1 MLRPSIDTRTDT
13 VDSMPELIASYL
25 PKLPPIALTI
35 GIVLGLADLWPKSW
49 AGFSKKHSRSAI
61 QASIVL
67 LGFWVSLEQVVRAG
81 AAGLAFSTG
90 AIVLVLILSWVLGK
104 LLSTD
109 RDTGTLLSA
118 GTAICGGSAI
128 AATGS
133 AINAAPGTIAA
144 ATAIVFLLNA
154 AGVYAYPAIGHALH
168 MTDQQFGAWCAVG
181 VHDVAGVVG
190 AASAFS
196 KEALAD
202 ATVIKLTRVLWIVPV
217 ALFLRRVSRD
227 RHPEGTGEAKSPF
240 PWFIVLFLAAC
251 GVRVL
256 LDRSLG
262 TDAVAPWANAAK
274 TIATILLSVALL
286 LIGSAISRKTIAT
299 LGWRPLVHGTALWL
313 IVSSLALVAARA
325 FL

>member
-1 MLRPSIDTRTDT
+1 MTLDFS
-13 VDSMPELIASYL
+13 SLL
-25 PKLPPIALTI
+25 PKLPPITLAI
-35 GIVLGLADLWPKSW
+35 GIALGLAGLWPQAW
-49 AGFSKKHSRSAI
+49 GAFSKKYSKVAI
-61 QASIVL
+61 QTSIVL

-90 AIVLVLILSWVLGK
+90 AIVLVLVVSWLLGR
-104 LLSTD
+104 LLKTD

-133 AINAAPGTIAA
+133 AINAAAATMAA

-154 AGVYAYPAIGHALH
+154 AGVYTYPLIGHALE
-168 MTDQQFGAWCAVG
+168 MSDRQFGAWCAVG

-196 KEALAD
+196 QEALAD

-217 ALFLRRVSRD
+217 ALLLRRMSRD
-227 RHPEGTGEAKSPF
+227 RHPEGGAPKAPF

-251 GVRVL
+251 GLRAA
-256 LDRSLG
+256 LDGMLG
-262 TDAVAPWANAAK
+262 SGTVAPWADAAR
-274 TIATILLSVALL
+274 TAATILLSIALL
-286 LIGSAISRKTIAT
+286 LIGTAISRSTIAK
-299 LGWRPLVHGTALWL
+299 LGWRPLVHGTALWV
-313 IVSSLALVAARA
+313 IVSVAALIASRA
-325 FL
+325 LL

>member
-1 MLRPSIDTRTDT
+1 
-13 VDSMPELIASYL
+13 MPESIAALL
-25 PKLPPIALTI
+25 PKLPPITLAI
-35 GIVLGLADLWPKSW
+35 GILLGLAGLWPAAW
-49 AGFSKKHSRSAI
+49 AAPSKKYSKIAI

-67 LGFWVSLEQVVRAG
+67 LGFWVSLDQVARAG
-81 AAGLAFSTG
+81 VAGLAFSTG
-90 AIVLVLILSWVLGK
+90 AIVLVLAVSWLLGK

-133 AINAAPGTIAA
+133 AINAASGTIAA

-168 MTDQQFGAWCAVG
+168 MTDHQFGAWCAVG

-217 ALFLRRVSRD
+217 ALILRRISRD
-227 RHPEGTGEAKSPF
+227 RHPEGGKAKSPF

-251 GVRVL
+251 GLRAL
-256 LDRSLG
+256 LDRTLG
-262 TDAVAPWANAAK
+262 AASVSPWSDGAK
-274 TIATILLSVALL
+274 TAATILLSIALL

-299 LGWRPLVHGTALWL
+299 LGWRPIVHGTALWL
-313 IVSSLALVAARA
+313 IVSTAALFAART

>member
-1 MLRPSIDTRTDT
+1 MPPSVTA
-13 VDSMPELIASYL
+13 LL
-25 PKLPPIALTI
+25 PKLPPIMLAV
-35 GIVLGLADLWPKSW
+35 GIVLGLAGLWPASW
-49 AGFSKKHSRSAI
+49 AGFSKKYSKVAI
-61 QASIVL
+61 QTSIVL
-67 LGFWVSLEQVVRAG
+67 LGFWVSLEQVARAG
-81 AAGLAFSTG
+81 VAGLAFSTG
-90 AIVLVLILSWVLGK
+90 AIVLVLAVSWLLGK
-104 LLSTD
+104 LLSTE

-154 AGVYAYPAIGHALH
+154 AGVYAYPAIGHALN
-168 MTDQQFGAWCAVG
+168 MTDHQFGAWCAVG

-217 ALFLRRVSRD
+217 ALLLRRMSRD
-227 RHPEGTGEAKSPF
+227 RHPEGTGKAKSPF

-251 GVRVL
+251 GLRGL
-256 LDRSLG
+256 LDHLLG
-262 TDAVAPWANAAK
+262 AINVTPWANGAK
-274 TIATILLSVALL
+274 TAATILLSIALL

-313 IVSSLALVAARA
+313 IVSGVALVAARS